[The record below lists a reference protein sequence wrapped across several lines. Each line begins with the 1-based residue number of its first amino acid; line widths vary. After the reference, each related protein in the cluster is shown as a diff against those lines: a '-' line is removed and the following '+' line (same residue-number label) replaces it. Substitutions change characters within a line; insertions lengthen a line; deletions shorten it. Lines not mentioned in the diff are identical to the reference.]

1 MINLEADVVISRP
14 VAEVFA
20 HWTDF
25 EHAPDWADR
34 AIERRKLTE
43 GPLGVGTKYRTIDQ
57 YPGRRVESTMEVTAY
72 EPNGLLAAVWSRPV
86 PGRWEA
92 RFAESDGGT
101 RLSVTAEIRPSGAIK
116 LFSPVVRPWAKR
128 EMMKTLHAF
137 KARVERGEG

>member
-1 MINLEADVVISRP
+1 
-14 VAEVFA
+14 
-20 HWTDF
+20 
-25 EHAPDWADR
+25 
-34 AIERRKLTE
+34 
-43 GPLGVGTKYRTIDQ
+43 
-57 YPGRRVESTMEVTAY
+57 MEVTAY

-92 RFAESDGGT
+92 RFAESEGGT

-116 LFSPVVRPWAKR
+116 LLSPVVRPWAKR